1 MNIVLL
7 VSFCMNILHII
18 SAAASGGAEVYVK
31 DLAKHLAK
39 QGHNIHIAFLSSAK
53 DAGRDTKYEQG
64 FLEDLRLSG
73 VQTYVIGS
81 ETRKKPWLGIFRL
94 KKYIQKHNIEICHTH
109 LAYGIIFSSFLKIP
123 IIYTHHTIQP
133 RWGKVT
139 YTIFN
144 RIVDKYVGISEKC
157 ALALASYTSHKVTTI
172 FNAVSESKFSGY
184 TRLRSPTEN
193 IKVAMVGRLMPQ
205 KDYKNMIE
213 AMALLDP
220 DTLHKV
226 QVLIAG
232 EGISSYEKELKDL
245 VTSNNLKDHI
255 IFCGVKNNIP
265 EFLYKADVFLM
276 TSAWEGLPIALAEA
290 SISGLPCI
298 VTDVGGCSEIIET
311 SKNGIVVPAH
321 NPRKIS
327 EALTRFVQHP
337 EILQDY
343 SANAIN
349 NSHLYSISKAAD
361 LHLQL
366 YSDAINK

>member
-1 MNIVLL
+1 MRVI
-7 VSFCMNILHII
+7 HII
-18 SAAASGGAEVYVK
+18 SAPASGGAEVYIK

-39 QGHNIHIAFLSSAK
+39 RGHNMHIAFLSSAK
-53 DAGRDTKYEQG
+53 DVGRDTKYEQD

-73 VQTYVIGS
+73 VQTYIIGN
-81 ETRKKPWLGIFRL
+81 ETRKKPWLGILRL

-144 RIVDKYVGISEKC
+144 RIVNKYVGISEKC
-157 ALALASYTSHKVTTI
+157 ALALTNYTNRKVTTI
-172 FNAVSESKFSGY
+172 FNAVSERKFSGY
-184 TRLRSPTEN
+184 TRLRSPKEN

-205 KDYKNMIE
+205 KDYKNMIA

-232 EGISSYEKELKDL
+232 EGDSSYEKELKDL

-255 IFCGVKNNIP
+255 IFCGVKSNIP

-327 EALTRFVQHP
+327 KALTRFVQYP
-337 EILQDY
+337 ETLQDY

>member
-1 MNIVLL
+1 
-7 VSFCMNILHII
+7 MNILHII

-73 VQTYVIGS
+73 VQTYIIGS

-172 FNAVSESKFSGY
+172 INAVSEDKFSGY
-184 TRLRSPTEN
+184 IRKRVLEEN
-193 IKVAMVGRLMPQ
+193 VTIAMVGRLCLD
-205 KDYKNMIE
+205 KDYMT
-213 AMALLDP
+213 
-220 DTLHKV
+220 TLHALTMLNPSV
-226 QVLIAG
+226 QEKIEVLIAG
-232 EGISSYEKELKDL
+232 EGDAEYKNALLDYIDRNSL
-245 VTSNNLKDHI
+245 NNVVKFI
-255 IFCGVKNNIP
+255 GVETNIP
-265 EFLYKADVFLM
+265 KFLYEADLFLM
-276 TSAWEGLPIALAEA
+276 SSVSEGLPMALIEA
-290 SISGLPCI
+290 AVSGLPCI

-349 NSHLYSISKAAD
+349 NSHLYSISNAAD

-366 YSDAINK
+366 YSDAINE